1 MIKYVIPPHLDWIRN
16 KNIQP
21 FVMYVAEF
29 STEFDKQDLSDI
41 WQGVMP
47 KQSYKAE
54 IEQIDIN
61 HKFTVNEFFHSKRPQ
76 NDTKFKV
83 FKVKQRANI
92 NYYKLT
98 DDSKDDELFKFT
110 FGNSQQATI
119 PEYSYNWPYDFF
131 SLVELVNID
140 ASLSVDNYPQ
150 TTVAI
155 RNEERKRTLT
165 KMVETLGPVRPEIAE
180 LVKGKKEV
188 LKKDKLEAKEERL
201 SPKTDRKTLTDFEI
215 SRDEKPR
222 SDKKGGKKKR
232 RGD

>member
-1 MIKYVIPPHLDWIRN
+1 MIKYVIPPHIDWIRN
-16 KNIQP
+16 KNIRP

-47 KQSYKAE
+47 RQSYTAE

-61 HKFTVNEFFHSKRPQ
+61 HKFTVNEFFHGKRPQ

-98 DDSKDDELFKFT
+98 DDSKDDDRFKFT

-140 ASLSVDNYPQ
+140 TSLSVDNFPQ
-150 TTVAI
+150 TTEAQ
-155 RNEERKRTLT
+155 RRKTLSE
-165 KMVETLGPVRPEIAE
+165 VVQTLGPVRPEIA
-180 LVKGKKEV
+180 KEI
-188 LKKDKLEAKEERL
+188 LG
-201 SPKTDRKTLTDFEI
+201 DRIKQ
-215 SRDEKPR
+215 
-222 SDKKGGKKKR
+222 DKKGDRLEVENTRFKPGSDSSREQPETPLAPKFKKTKKP